1 MPFLRLKPALTS
13 ANVRLSGLLALRNC
27 SNYGPDDWIVNQAA
41 ANGIN
46 STEAP
51 IMALVGIFL
60 DGNAPNTTA
69 MLAAMDENGSWWD
82 NTGQIQSTMMNDSP
96 TLVK

>member
-1 MPFLRLKPALTS
+1 MPFLRLKPALTF

-27 SNYGPDDWIVNQAA
+27 SN
-41 ANGIN
+41 
-46 STEAP
+46 STKAP